1 MNNRV
6 TVALVAS
13 LLIPWVQK
21 LTGVQLTLDQ
31 AVGLVGLSVAAFHTI
46 AVVFVRYFPPP
57 NPTQPAEPAQKQ

>member
-6 TVALVAS
+6 TAALVAS

-31 AVGLVGLSVAAFHTI
+31 AVGLVGLSVEAFHAI
-46 AVVFVRYFPPP
+46 AAVLTRYFPPP
-57 NPTQPAEPAQKQ
+57 NQPGPTAPKA

>member
-6 TVALVAS
+6 TAALVAS

-46 AVVFVRYFPPP
+46 AAVLVRYFPPP
-57 NPTQPAEPAQKQ
+57 NPQKPADPAKV